1 MIFSWKCEPKHLLE
15 IFNSCFRVIMVCTI
29 LVIIYQL
36 IELSYYFLFLVLGW
50 DLLVRSI
57 LVLHCPPLLH
67 CCFFYAMLWLM
78 INLSRWLGI
87 GCICH
92 YLFLSHFSV
101 LPGAEAGVCLDNP
114 DLVTDKFKFGLSQ
127 KYCSTF
133 HMLKAIFFTEGSFN
147 QSAFFGILPVKCKP
161 LLVQLFPAVQEA
173 NSLWMEPSVFL
184 QQRDW
189 CALSLDCKLGSP

>member
-57 LVLHCPPLLH
+57 LVLHCPPLLN
-67 CCFFYAMLWLM
+67 CCFFDGMLWLM

-87 GCICH
+87 SCICH

-114 DLVTDKFKFGLSQ
+114 DLVTDKFKFGSSQ

-133 HMLKAIFFTEGSFN
+133 HMHKSNFFHWRYF
-147 QSAFFGILPVKCKP
+147 QPKCF
-161 LLVQLFPAVQEA
+161 LWNFACEVLVQLFPAVQEA